1 MRNPRRI
8 AGMTPKGS
16 MTFYNIY
23 NVNGVRYGTGRKG
36 RGLYAFDSEEF
47 LWHCIVSPQEFSLE
61 GIKHKWAKVMYYS
74 RRIPKSNEK
83 VTGATVNGPVTF
95 CSVYD
100 DIHGVRY
107 ATGPNGKGLFSYV
120 PSEDR
125 WQCVALPYEFSLEG
139 IKYKRTKVRRY
150 AERRLRENYA

>member
-23 NVNGVRYGTGRKG
+23 NVNGVRY
-36 RGLYAFDSEEF
+36 
-47 LWHCIVSPQEFSLE
+47 
-61 GIKHKWAKVMYYS
+61 
-74 RRIPKSNEK
+74 
-83 VTGATVNGPVTF
+83 
-95 CSVYD
+95 
-100 DIHGVRY
+100 
-107 ATGPNGKGLFSYV
+107 ATGPKDKALFAYV
-120 PSEDR
+120 PDEDR